1 MRKIN
6 AFSTPIIT
14 FQNKELLPE
23 LKDYLFSLKVD
34 GIDSNIAPLI
44 KNNLKESKFNL
55 FTHENKIIKETEL
68 FITSC
73 LKRAINDLKNED
85 EDYDININESWF
97 HIGKKN
103 SSHDVH
109 IHPNCSW
116 CGVFYVQSGD
126 RDCGGKTIFNNP
138 IQSNFLDYATIIMR
152 EPAVIIQP
160 EDGKLVLFPS
170 YLNHYQ
176 SLYTGDEERIVV
188 AFNSII
194 LQKQN

>member
-1 MRKIN
+1 MPKLKNYLLSIN
-6 AFSTPIIT
+6 
-14 FQNKELLPE
+14 
-23 LKDYLFSLKVD
+23 VD

-44 KNNLKESKFNL
+44 KHNLRESKFNL
-55 FTHENKIIKETEL
+55 FDDKKEIIKETEL
-68 FITSC
+68 FFAKC
-73 LKRAINDLKNED
+73 LRKTINDLKKED
-85 EDYDININESWF
+85 EDYQIHFNESWF
-97 HIGKKN
+97 HVGKKN

-116 CGVFYVQSGD
+116 CGIYYVQSGD
-126 RDCGGKTIFNNP
+126 QDCGGQTFFNNP
-138 IQSNFLDYATIIMR
+138 IQSNFLDYATTIMK
-152 EPAVIIQP
+152 EPAVIIHP

-176 SLYTGDEERIVV
+176 SLYSGEKERIVI